1 MVAALRLFHFLLGGE
16 EIPHAHRTQAPGFC
30 PAQGLGWQLCECCLQ
45 QGQGEGP
52 ACQHTVEKM
61 VIPAVKF
68 SQVHMDIVGPLPASH
83 EGYTQYPHLL
93 TMIDRSTRWLEAV
106 LLRQMTMEAVVDAF
120 VAT

>member
-1 MVAALRLFHFLLGGE
+1 
-16 EIPHAHRTQAPGFC
+16 
-30 PAQGLGWQLCECCLQ
+30 
-45 QGQGEGP
+45 
-52 ACQHTVEKM
+52 M

-83 EGYTQYPHLL
+83 EGYTQHLL

>member
-1 MVAALRLFHFLLGGE
+1 
-16 EIPHAHRTQAPGFC
+16 
-30 PAQGLGWQLCECCLQ
+30 
-45 QGQGEGP
+45 
-52 ACQHTVEKM
+52 M

-83 EGYTQYPHLL
+83 EGYRYTQYPHLL